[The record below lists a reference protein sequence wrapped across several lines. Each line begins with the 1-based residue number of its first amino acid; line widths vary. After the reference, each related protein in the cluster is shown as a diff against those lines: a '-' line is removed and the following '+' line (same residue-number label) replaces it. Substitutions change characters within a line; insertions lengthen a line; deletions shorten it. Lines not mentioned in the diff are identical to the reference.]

1 MQIKRL
7 TLRGHR
13 GAGEKGLLTMCSI
26 GNGKQVPL
34 HKIQKAITIIEGLLF
49 ARYYTNLITVK
60 EVSTK
65 PFGSKKKKMINSF
78 DGVRKSFRE

>member
-1 MQIKRL
+1 
-7 TLRGHR
+7 
-13 GAGEKGLLTMCSI
+13 MCSI